1 MELENKC
8 FKFDKPQYGILS
20 NENYRLDSKIG
31 SNLTNDYLPI
41 LELSNSSLIN
51 TTSENKKIITYT
63 KLSPVY
69 KDDYQTYEKYNK
81 KTRETIYFD
90 KEERTNYK
98 KILDCLINNDYR
110 TNKRFDIELGTFVV
124 TRNSMGIHDI
134 KEDVYKTLMTLCIK
148 TSKLQNVTI
157 NNPENNFDKLVL
169 LVDSEL
175 VDYKRFYTKIFSD
188 YIINVIKKG
197 IEIVFHNNIESLI
210 YIEKPIVKFNSLN
223 QRKEYLNN
231 IINNLSV

>member
-1 MELENKC
+1 M
-8 FKFDKPQYGILS
+8 
-20 NENYRLDSKIG
+20 
-31 SNLTNDYLPI
+31 
-41 LELSNSSLIN
+41 
-51 TTSENKKIITYT
+51 
-63 KLSPVY
+63 SPVY